1 MRISSNRF
9 MRLVAHCGT
18 RMWGGGGTKPL
29 IVQKGNTIDMRA
41 NLDILSRAATQVAL
55 SQPRISFT

>member
-18 RMWGGGGTKPL
+18 RIGGGAGTKSL
-29 IVQKGNTIDMRA
+29 IVQKGNTIAMRA
-41 NLDILSRAATQVAL
+41 DLDILSRTATQVAL
-55 SQPRISFT
+55 NQPRISFT

>member
-18 RMWGGGGTKPL
+18 RMGGGTKPL

-41 NLDILSRAATQVAL
+41 DLDILSRAATQVAL
-55 SQPRISFT
+55 SQPRVSFT

>member
-1 MRISSNRF
+1 MRISSDRF

-18 RMWGGGGTKPL
+18 RMWGVGGGTKPL

-41 NLDILSRAATQVAL
+41 DLDILSRAATQVA
-55 SQPRISFT
+55 